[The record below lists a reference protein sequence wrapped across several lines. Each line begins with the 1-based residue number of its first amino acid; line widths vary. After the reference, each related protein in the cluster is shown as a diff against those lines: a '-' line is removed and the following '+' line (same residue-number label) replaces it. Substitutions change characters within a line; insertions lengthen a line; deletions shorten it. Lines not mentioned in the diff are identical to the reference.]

1 MIFLGK
7 FWFWCF
13 KKTRQSDGRLFLLYN
28 DSIQAIDPGD
38 DHDNNAGDRNFLRMR
53 YDHVAGKIFITCHF
67 TKMMSNYTA
76 LIGKN
81 IIDNIKRHDCN
92 YEMDDFG
99 VVIGESI
106 LHDYAAHKVVRI
118 HNCFVEC
125 RKVEGPGEQTITLTF
140 AELKQQLVNY
150 YANND

>member
-7 FWFWCF
+7 FWYWCF
-13 KKTRQSDGRLFLLYN
+13 KKARQSDGRLFLLYN

-38 DHDNNAGDRNFLRMR
+38 DHDNNTGDRNFLRMR

-81 IIDNIKRHDCN
+81 IIDNIKRHDCD
-92 YEMDDFG
+92 YEKDEFG
-99 VVIGESI
+99 AEIGNI
-106 LHDYAAHKVVRI
+106 LQHKFGAYEIVCI
-118 HNCFVEC
+118 INGLVEC
-125 RKVEGPGEQTITLTF
+125 RKVEGPGEQTITLPF
-140 AELKQQLVNY
+140 AEIKQQLVKY